1 MTLDQ
6 VLRSDLGRLL
16 DRIAT
21 CEGAGT
27 AVTALEPEARARIEE
42 AEARLAAAR
51 LRLLAGYEEWERA
64 LEACADLWAVSG
76 LRASG
81 LSEMPDRRGAPPP
94 PRGPHH
100 PLSGRG
106 APRRAPPGGERDA

>member
-6 VLRSDLGRLL
+6 LLRSDLGRLL

-21 CEGAGT
+21 CEGAGP
-27 AVTALEPEARARIEE
+27 AVTALDPEGRARIEE

-51 LRLLAGYEEWERA
+51 LRLLAEYEDWERA
-64 LEACADLWAVSG
+64 LEACADLWAVSS

-81 LSEMPDRRGAPPP
+81 LNGMPDRQA
-94 PRGPHH
+94 
-100 PLSGRG
+100 
-106 APRRAPPGGERDA
+106 A

>member
-6 VLRSDLGRLL
+6 LLRSDLGRLL

-21 CEGAGT
+21 GEGAGV
-27 AVTALEPEARARIEE
+27 AVTALDPESRLRVEE

-51 LRLLAGYEEWERA
+51 LRLLAEYEEWQRA
-64 LEACADLWAVSG
+64 QEACADLWAVSG

-81 LSEMPDRRGAPPP
+81 LAEMPDRRA
-94 PRGPHH
+94 
-100 PLSGRG
+100 
-106 APRRAPPGGERDA
+106 A

>member
-6 VLRSDLGRLL
+6 LLRSDLGRLL

-27 AVTALEPEARARIEE
+27 AVAMMDPEARARVEE
-42 AEARLAAAR
+42 AEARMSAAR
-51 LRLLAGYEEWERA
+51 IRLLAEYAEWERA
-64 LEACADLWAVSG
+64 QEACADLWAVSG

-81 LSEMPDRRGAPPP
+81 LSEIPDRQA
-94 PRGPHH
+94 
-100 PLSGRG
+100 
-106 APRRAPPGGERDA
+106 A

>member
-27 AVTALEPEARARIEE
+27 AVAALEPEARARIEE

-51 LRLLAGYEEWERA
+51 LRLLAEYEEWERA

-81 LSEMPDRRGAPPP
+81 LSGMPDRRA
-94 PRGPHH
+94 
-100 PLSGRG
+100 
-106 APRRAPPGGERDA
+106 A

>member
-6 VLRSDLGRLL
+6 LLRSDLGRLL

-21 CEGAGT
+21 CEGA
-27 AVTALEPEARARIEE
+27 AVTALDPEARARIEE

-64 LEACADLWAVSG
+64 QEACADLWAVSG
-76 LRASG
+76 LRAAG
-81 LSEMPDRRGAPPP
+81 LSGMTDRRA
-94 PRGPHH
+94 
-100 PLSGRG
+100 
-106 APRRAPPGGERDA
+106 A

>member
-6 VLRSDLGRLL
+6 LLRSDLGRLL

-21 CEGAGT
+21 SEGAVHAAAG
-27 AVTALEPEARARIEE
+27 LDPEARARIEE

-51 LRLLAGYEEWERA
+51 LRLLTEYEEWERA

-81 LSEMPDRRGAPPP
+81 LSAMPDRQA
-94 PRGPHH
+94 
-100 PLSGRG
+100 
-106 APRRAPPGGERDA
+106 A

>member
-6 VLRSDLGRLL
+6 LLRSDLGRLL

-21 CEGAGT
+21 CDGAGN
-27 AVTALEPEARARIEE
+27 AVAALEPEARARIEE

-64 LEACADLWAVSG
+64 KEACADLWAVSG
-76 LRASG
+76 LRASE
-81 LSEMPDRRGAPPP
+81 SIATPDRRA
-94 PRGPHH
+94 
-100 PLSGRG
+100 
-106 APRRAPPGGERDA
+106 A